1 MTQNKTLNTQLMKP
15 HVSLKII
22 LVMIFIIVSNI
33 SSTFAQEII
42 PLAPRETQNRVNG
55 NLTMNG
61 NTIVG
66 LVDSFEDNVSYD
78 PNAAYNGNLN
88 NGNSITDYIDIDG
101 DPSTFSSSSAD
112 IVTPRP
118 ECTEITYAG
127 LYWTAT
133 YYLERL
139 PVTNTTLTVNNTGL
153 AGDYPAADNNFVPGN
168 VAIPPGGLTGNLV
181 LAIDA
186 NGFTDGCD
194 APLSNAAAVN
204 GNIAVIR
211 RGFCGFTQKVINAQN
226 AGAIGVIIVNTNN
239 GLFNMPGGDAGITI
253 PAIMVNFTNGENI
266 ITQMGSS
273 TVNAT
278 IGQTVDTTTGNEQ
291 LVGLPLAD
299 ARKVGD
305 ADFRN
310 IKFRVPGGSYV
321 DVTAQN
327 IIYDGYR
334 NTPTNPSNNATD
346 DVPYVCY
353 ANVTSLIDQANT
365 NGTYTVANMNATIG
379 QTSGVSGASGGW
391 VLVVIYEDPL
401 ESSKFISTND
411 GFVQIQN
418 SQPDVDFTYTGFTTL
433 PAPLP
438 VEVRY
443 GVAGLEG
450 DKSLTRDRLQVE
462 NTSGAFVSLG
472 NGLDNLNDVNPVNNF
487 FNSSITFN
495 DAYVTGRN
503 PASENTLGFDVDLFD
518 LDNSGNN
525 LIGNDQ
531 TDATFRLQTDQ
542 DTYRVFLN
550 TFSIEI
556 IEPELR
562 IIKRVYDTDGT
573 TEITNATVELGDEL
587 FYDLEIENV
596 GNEDLVDGT
605 VSIRDILPANVNLV
619 SIQTSTLPPGVTFD
633 DSVPGII
640 DFDIPAGL
648 VEETDGPIFIR
659 FRVQLVNSC
668 EDLRDA
674 CSDVIQNSALATFTG
689 AISGV
694 TATNNSSSVIGAC
707 GNTDGEATNFLVNVP
722 ACDFDI
728 TFCNNNLQLVAGTGY
743 DRYTWSGPG
752 IAPPVVQTGPNA
764 NIFTPTNPQ
773 DGVYTVIKEDTD
785 PSDGT
790 CMTLTEEFDVED
802 FRDVDHPLSRYVNG
816 SNVITQDCSGLDLP
830 QILLCGDQTFLI
842 DTNFDPTL
850 NLQSISWQRLTP
862 SGSCISD
869 PNDPCSLLSG
879 ACTDANWVEEPG
891 GNTPSFTVSEA
902 GDYRI
907 LAEFEGGCFVPFFF
921 SVFKNDYQ
929 PTLAMQP
936 IECGNPGSV
945 TVTNAPTNFEF
956 SLTSGGPYSDTT
968 VFPIAP
974 GSGGDITV
982 YGIDTTFPGCEYTA
996 RINVPE
1002 INPTFTVTPTD
1013 PTCTNNDN
1021 GTGTGSIQ
1029 ILVTGGLPEYQYTIS
1044 GGGLTSPIIVPNSS
1058 ANNGNYTQ
1066 NNLNPG
1072 TYTVEVIANRPDPE
1086 CIDTQIVT
1094 INPAPD
1100 FTANVVL
1107 VVPETCDTGA
1117 IVEVNV
1123 TAGSGSYS
1131 FDDGSGTFGTSNR
1144 FEIPI
1149 PADPTATYTFFV
1161 SDTSLPAGTPAC
1173 IIEASI
1179 TGITPH
1185 EPIVIDNVTVTQP
1198 PCPGDGG
1205 QVRVEVSPEVAGR
1218 EYTYQLLNTTDMD
1231 PVSPV
1236 YTVVQE
1242 IVSTSR
1248 DITFVNVP
1256 DLTSYRVRVF
1266 HNNTTDPT
1274 GAPICPVDG
1283 SDFAIT
1289 SPVDITATVAATRQ
1303 LSCNPAPNDTAI
1315 ITISGL
1321 AGGGSTYE
1329 WSFDPTS
1336 GFANITAD
1344 PFTIPV
1350 SVSGSYT
1357 VYIRNQGT
1365 GTCAV
1370 SFPVDIDP
1378 LVTVDD
1384 ITFSTPG
1391 ASNCSAQTYNITATA
1406 VPAGP
1411 TYTYSVTPA
1420 PVSSGP
1426 GAGEFRLRR
1435 GIIYTVTATNT
1446 ANNCTY
1452 SEQFTEDSIPEI
1464 RITSAVES
1472 DPVSCVG
1479 FADGELSFTVT
1490 NSTNFTYEITGPV
1503 NRTGT
1508 GTGTDP
1514 ITVTEG
1520 SLPAGTYT
1528 IDVTDTGLTPPSA
1541 NCTDS
1546 ETVVITEP
1554 ANALTLSTVS
1564 TPSDCGADTGTITAT
1579 ANGGTGTY
1587 QFQLIDDGTGLPV
1600 TGYAYPNTSNV
1611 FTGLPSGNYTVFVR
1625 DGNST
1630 DACEISEARPVEQF
1644 VPPTVTAVAGGDPC
1658 VDTDPATQWITIT
1671 PDGTVTPP
1679 AVGPFEYSLAGPV
1692 TATNVSVTFLPAPN
1706 DDTFEIP
1713 NLLPGNYT
1721 VTVTNT
1727 ATSCVQT
1734 ETFTINP
1741 ELTVTTTLTQD
1752 IDCNN
1757 PEATIEFSAAGGSG
1771 TYTRFDLYNPGTP
1784 PTLVAGGGNITS
1796 PFTDAIL
1803 VPGDYLVGVV
1813 DDAGCTAFSN
1823 TITVTP
1829 FDAVIA
1835 TLTPTNPSCPGE
1847 TDGSIAVTV
1856 TAGQGPFTYILD
1868 GDPTTQIG
1876 PTGDTTV
1883 TFNNVDNT
1891 PDPHTV
1897 TITDGSGGTP
1907 ACTFDFT
1914 ETLTD
1919 PQPIVPTIAIARD
1932 LSCVAPMDA
1941 IIRISAVV
1949 GGSGSWAY
1957 TLDPSTGYTN
1967 IAGFPVDIPVSTD
1980 GTYTVYVANQG
1991 SPETCAVT
1999 TNITIE
2005 PVTEVIDLDFA
2016 ATAVQCP
2023 ALTSNVTI
2031 TPTISGSGSVT
2042 EYEITAPAPAVT
2054 GPQASN
2060 VFNGLA
2066 PGTYTFLARTD
2077 DGCEYSE
2084 NFVIEDI
2091 DQIAVNGTPTV
2102 QPTCNGDTDGE
2113 VQFTVSG
2120 IDLTSTSYNYTVNA
2134 GASVGPITTATTT
2147 LTGLA
2152 QGTYTIVVTD
2162 NTTNCSDTVVID
2174 LDEPDPL
2181 VITSTPTTPLTC
2193 IADATITVNT
2203 TGGNGGNQYTLTLG
2217 ATVIGPQT
2225 SNVFSVDTAGNY
2237 TVDVED
2243 AEGCTQST
2251 TVNITAPD
2259 PVAAS
2264 VTGGDPCYDITDQA
2278 SVAITITSGLAPFTY
2293 AVDGSAPVNVVG
2305 NTFTVNG
2312 LTPATYNI
2320 VVTDANG
2327 CTGTVTHTIQP
2338 QLTISASLLKDLDC
2352 TPGNNN
2358 AQIEVTTSGGNTGE
2372 VITVDLDGSTGPA
2385 GFTAIPATWGAT
2397 SPYSVDTAGTYRFRA
2412 VDSEGCEAISGDIR
2426 VTDNPPPTATVT
2438 PTDIACNGASTGII
2452 TFTGIGGGTPPY
2464 QTSIDNGATFSS
2476 QTTYS
2481 GLTAGNYD
2489 VVVRDAKQCVFTD
2502 LITISEP
2509 NAISA
2514 DIIDTNITCTAGATT
2529 LATVTVQNVTGGT
2542 ISTTGYT
2549 YTIYNSDGTI
2559 VTDPNL
2565 IAGTGN
2571 TTTTTADN
2579 FAFSLLDFGSY
2590 YIIVE
2595 DENGCTFQ
2603 TDTVVV
2609 ETAPT
2614 DLDISVVAGGT
2625 CLTGASYDITIING
2639 TPNFTIEF
2647 QNTTAPALTNGLG
2660 ATGSGVAGSDT
2671 HLETGLQFGVPY
2683 TVIITDAGGC
2693 ELRRTLTPA
2702 PAPSGITATATGV
2715 DMLCNGDSPGT
2726 GSVNFTVDGYTID
2739 VDLDWEVFNADN
2751 SSTGVTGSGSTA
2763 GLGGATFNGNVP
2775 NTSGLG
2781 VGSYFIVIE
2790 ESGLGAV
2797 GPFCTAVAEFTIEE
2811 PAPLTIAQVGPA
2823 IPANCNNDAQ
2833 VTVLATG
2840 GTPPYSYSATDGVNP
2855 PILSADGTFSLPA
2868 AAGGTTYTINVTDNS
2883 SCNAASAVVVNV
2895 TRTADPTID
2904 NVSATVD
2911 PCVFD
2916 NAYEFTVTATGQS
2929 QLEFGIDD
2937 GDTGTTDAISF
2948 FNGTPTGNPNE
2959 YEFTFTV
2966 SSPSVDNY
2974 TITVRDQNGCTD
2986 DDVKVIFPELLATA
3000 VFETAPDCATATGD
3014 IRVTPTGGSDFT
3026 VNPGNF
3032 TFTLN
3037 GTDSGGGT
3045 VGPIVQNGAGGDLF
3059 NNIAPGTYTIT
3070 VLDSDVIPATGSG
3083 CSTTAQVSIDV
3094 PEQPDLVPATTF
3106 VTCAGDTDG
3115 VITAAL
3121 VAVDTDPNVSYQY
3134 EITAGPVTRPL
3145 QTSPIFSGL
3154 DDGVYTVRVVATYTN
3169 GSLNVLCEDSDDYT
3183 ISDPTAVS
3191 STISSTGYTC
3201 PTGTENF
3208 PVITIDNISGGTGSA
3223 YTISYTVDGT
3233 PVVASPID
3241 TATLDT
3247 DGGTAGIQIVASIP
3261 GDYVFTI
3268 FDSNNCPT
3276 IQPTETI
3283 PPFPEMTDPTVVRD
3297 TSATNNGEISCDN
3310 GETVIVTITGGVGP
3324 FNFVETSGAVGP
3336 VNGVVAG
3343 TGDTAAPGVQTAA
3356 TFVLPA
3362 VGTYQFT
3369 ITDTNANGACPID
3382 SPTYTVAP
3390 FDNIEATLVVAT
3402 NVDCNGA
3409 ATGELDL
3416 TVLNYNGEFNFIVRN
3431 TTTSA
3436 PETTGNVSAGFT
3448 NPVRIGLPANGVTAA
3463 TYVVEIEALDAP
3475 FCDTV
3480 TDPVTVTEPDA
3491 LTLAI
3496 DENINANCNEDARVT
3511 VSVTGGTG
3519 PYTFRAD
3526 DDGIAPFLFETT
3538 TANAT
3543 ETFLLPATV
3552 AGTTYIIS
3560 AIDNN
3565 SCTSTPVSISEDV
3578 FRTEDPTVDS
3588 VTWTDPCV
3596 FDDSYT
3602 IRVTGTSN
3610 VPVVAP
3616 ATNALTFEI
3625 GAAGSGDV
3633 AGNVNGLTHDF
3644 TVTTPGT
3651 YTVRVYDENGCVS
3664 LDETIT
3670 IVPELTISAAFT
3682 GIPECRTDV
3691 NGQITATVNG
3701 GSDFTANP
3709 GNFTFTLTGTDSGGG
3724 AIVPVVQTGAGGNIF
3739 NNVTAGTYNVSV
3751 TDSNVL
3757 PATGSGCTAN
3767 ANVSLPIPVLPN
3779 ITAAGEAVSC
3789 VGDTDGRVVVTLD
3802 PATDDGGSYTYQLFQ
3817 DAGGGTPGAQVGT
3830 DQMDDPV
3837 FINVPVGNYVAVI
3850 ESSSL
3855 CPAQVTVSVPN
3866 ATQVIASAV
3875 EGPFTCTG
3883 ATENFPTITVTIE
3896 DGTPPYSITY
3906 TTPSGV
3912 DVTDV
3917 AITDADGGTAGV
3929 QYNFTADENGNYVI
3943 AVTDSKGCETSPVT
3957 FIENVVLPIMSD
3969 PTVTRDTSATN
3980 SGEISC
3986 TNDEAVIVSVT
3997 GGTLAP
4003 GTFTFEVISAP
4014 GTVTIPTQTGIVGG
4028 TGDNGGTPE
4037 IETTA
4042 SFDLPEIGLYTFRI
4056 TDETTTCSIE
4066 VSYTIDPFDNI
4077 DVIASQETPEQC
4089 FNERNGEIRVDI
4101 TGYTGNVNYTVVD
4114 PVTLLE
4120 VTDGGTPIPSATGT
4134 FNVTSDPFSIVLPFT
4149 ATVGNYRVLIEELD
4163 APFCSFTSPTVTID
4177 GPPIP
4182 FEITLVPIND
4192 QETCSPAN
4200 DISFQTSV
4208 SGARGNVT
4216 YTLVETGASNT
4227 TGLFDGLSIAQATNT
4242 AGVFT
4247 FTVNAVD
4254 DNGSFSCP
4262 ATNTITVLPPA
4273 DDVAIT
4279 AIPPSSISCFGETDG
4294 VITVNATGTDAPF
4307 RYSITPSGGTESA
4320 LQTVNVFENLAPDT
4334 YTITV
4339 YDQLGCTETTTAI
4352 INDVPEVL
4360 VNIDNIDPVSCSR
4373 DTAIVTVSATNAV
4386 GTPQFVL
4393 VNVTDPANP
4402 VENAPTTSTTFTLAE
4417 GQYVFYVI
4425 DANTC
4430 RSRNSDPV
4438 PVIPINPINFDLD
4451 TSAAMINC
4459 RDEATALIDIT
4470 NLTGGI
4476 GDYEFILE
4484 NVTAGTTTPPQ
4495 STTVFSDLGP
4505 GDYIYTAR
4513 SVSDNSCTLS
4523 RPFTII
4529 NPPLFDP
4536 TADFTNV
4543 TCNGEDDGTITIFA
4557 AGGTPPY
4564 SYAISSMP
4572 GVFFN
4577 DASDGIPNQHTFE
4590 NLAPGMYTV
4599 LAQDA
4604 NGCDVLFDREI
4615 LEPNTL
4621 MASETDVMDERCF
4634 GENNGAFTIEITGG
4648 TPPYETNITN
4658 NDGDF
4663 VVDLLTYDN
4672 LPAGVTEVFI
4682 RDANGCRISLPI
4694 TIEPGVMLDADLM
4707 PRLECP
4713 VRDPNNPAN
4722 ITTGPR
4728 YFVDFQLTPNSVN
4741 TDIIFTLA
4749 GINGTPD
4756 PAQNN
4761 NLTGE
4766 FEVNPGEYQGTMEHS
4781 GGCTVVVG
4789 TIIVEE
4795 YVPLS
4800 VPVAQMT
4807 NNPQDPNE
4815 YEIIVTGGVEPYT
4828 YFVSFNG
4835 EERELEDNIFAIRE
4849 TGDYIIR
4856 VTDSSG
4862 CEVVVTQ
4869 FLTYINIRIP
4879 NYFTPDD
4886 PNATTEEQFWYPRQ
4900 ITPNVNDPFFFEN
4913 MEVTIFDRYGRMLAE
4928 FKGDQQGWKGTYQ
4941 GKQLPSGDYWYTII
4955 LNDIDNR
4962 EFTGHFTLYR

>member
-1 MTQNKTLNTQLMKP
+1 
-15 HVSLKII
+15 
-22 LVMIFIIVSNI
+22 
-33 SSTFAQEII
+33 
-42 PLAPRETQNRVNG
+42 
-55 NLTMNG
+55 
-61 NTIVG
+61 
-66 LVDSFEDNVSYD
+66 
-78 PNAAYNGNLN
+78 
-88 NGNSITDYIDIDG
+88 
-101 DPSTFSSSSAD
+101 
-112 IVTPRP
+112 
-118 ECTEITYAG
+118 
-127 LYWTAT
+127 
-133 YYLERL
+133 
-139 PVTNTTLTVNNTGL
+139 
-153 AGDYPAADNNFVPGN
+153 
-168 VAIPPGGLTGNLV
+168 
-181 LAIDA
+181 
-186 NGFTDGCD
+186 
-194 APLSNAAAVN
+194 
-204 GNIAVIR
+204 
-211 RGFCGFTQKVINAQN
+211 
-226 AGAIGVIIVNTNN
+226 
-239 GLFNMPGGDAGITI
+239 
-253 PAIMVNFTNGENI
+253 
-266 ITQMGSS
+266 
-273 TVNAT
+273 
-278 IGQTVDTTTGNEQ
+278 
-291 LVGLPLAD
+291 
-299 ARKVGD
+299 
-305 ADFRN
+305 
-310 IKFRVPGGSYV
+310 
-321 DVTAQN
+321 
-327 IIYDGYR
+327 
-334 NTPTNPSNNATD
+334 
-346 DVPYVCY
+346 
-353 ANVTSLIDQANT
+353 
-365 NGTYTVANMNATIG
+365 
-379 QTSGVSGASGGW
+379 
-391 VLVVIYEDPL
+391 
-401 ESSKFISTND
+401 
-411 GFVQIQN
+411 
-418 SQPDVDFTYTGFTTL
+418 
-433 PAPLP
+433 
-438 VEVRY
+438 
-443 GVAGLEG
+443 
-450 DKSLTRDRLQVE
+450 
-462 NTSGAFVSLG
+462 
-472 NGLDNLNDVNPVNNF
+472 
-487 FNSSITFN
+487 
-495 DAYVTGRN
+495 
-503 PASENTLGFDVDLFD
+503 
-518 LDNSGNN
+518 
-525 LIGNDQ
+525 
-531 TDATFRLQTDQ
+531 
-542 DTYRVFLN
+542 
-550 TFSIEI
+550 
-556 IEPELR
+556 
-562 IIKRVYDTDGT
+562 
-573 TEITNATVELGDEL
+573 
-587 FYDLEIENV
+587 
-596 GNEDLVDGT
+596 
-605 VSIRDILPANVNLV
+605 
-619 SIQTSTLPPGVTFD
+619 
-633 DSVPGII
+633 
-640 DFDIPAGL
+640 
-648 VEETDGPIFIR
+648 
-659 FRVQLVNSC
+659 
-668 EDLRDA
+668 
-674 CSDVIQNSALATFTG
+674 
-689 AISGV
+689 
-694 TATNNSSSVIGAC
+694 
-707 GNTDGEATNFLVNVP
+707 
-722 ACDFDI
+722 
-728 TFCNNNLQLVAGTGY
+728 
-743 DRYTWSGPG
+743 
-752 IAPPVVQTGPNA
+752 
-764 NIFTPTNPQ
+764 
-773 DGVYTVIKEDTD
+773 
-785 PSDGT
+785 
-790 CMTLTEEFDVED
+790 
-802 FRDVDHPLSRYVNG
+802 
-816 SNVITQDCSGLDLP
+816 
-830 QILLCGDQTFLI
+830 
-842 DTNFDPTL
+842 
-850 NLQSISWQRLTP
+850 
-862 SGSCISD
+862 
-869 PNDPCSLLSG
+869 
-879 ACTDANWVEEPG
+879 
-891 GNTPSFTVSEA
+891 
-902 GDYRI
+902 
-907 LAEFEGGCFVPFFF
+907 
-921 SVFKNDYQ
+921 
-929 PTLAMQP
+929 
-936 IECGNPGSV
+936 
-945 TVTNAPTNFEF
+945 
-956 SLTSGGPYSDTT
+956 
-968 VFPIAP
+968 
-974 GSGGDITV
+974 
-982 YGIDTTFPGCEYTA
+982 
-996 RINVPE
+996 
-1002 INPTFTVTPTD
+1002 
-1013 PTCTNNDN
+1013 
-1021 GTGTGSIQ
+1021 
-1029 ILVTGGLPEYQYTIS
+1029 
-1044 GGGLTSPIIVPNSS
+1044 
-1058 ANNGNYTQ
+1058 
-1066 NNLNPG
+1066 
-1072 TYTVEVIANRPDPE
+1072 
-1086 CIDTQIVT
+1086 
-1094 INPAPD
+1094 
-1100 FTANVVL
+1100 
-1107 VVPETCDTGA
+1107 
-1117 IVEVNV
+1117 
-1123 TAGSGSYS
+1123 
-1131 FDDGSGTFGTSNR
+1131 
-1144 FEIPI
+1144 
-1149 PADPTATYTFFV
+1149 
-1161 SDTSLPAGTPAC
+1161 
-1173 IIEASI
+1173 
-1179 TGITPH
+1179 
-1185 EPIVIDNVTVTQP
+1185 
-1198 PCPGDGG
+1198 
-1205 QVRVEVSPEVAGR
+1205 
-1218 EYTYQLLNTTDMD
+1218 MD

-1242 IVSTSR
+1242 IVATSR

-1289 SPVDITATVAATRQ
+1289 SPVDITATVAVTRE

-1350 SVSGSYT
+1350 SVAGNYT

-1370 SFPVDIDP
+1370 SFPVTVAPLEPVTDIDFT
-1378 LVTVDD
+1378 L
-1384 ITFSTPG
+1384 G
-1391 ASNCSAQTYNITATA
+1391 ASDCSAQTIVVTPTA

-1411 TYTYSVTPA
+1411 TYTFNVTPA
-1420 PVSSGP
+1420 PVSGDAT
-1426 GAGEFRLRR
+1426 AGFVLNR
-1435 GIIYTVTATNT
+1435 GTTYTFTATRGDN
-1446 ANNCTY
+1446 ACDY
-1452 SEQFTEDSIPEI
+1452 SEDFREDLLPEVQV
-1464 RITSAVES
+1464 SAVET

-1479 FADGELSFTVT
+1479 FADGEFSFTVT
-1490 NSTNFTYEITGPV
+1490 NSTSFDYTITGP
-1503 NRTGT
+1503 TAIAPGSGT
-1508 GTGTDP
+1508 TATP
-1514 ITVTEG
+1514 ILSGPV
-1520 SLPAGTYT
+1520 LAGTYT
-1528 IDVTDTGLTPPSA
+1528 INVTDTSIPAG
-1541 NCTDS
+1541 CTAS
-1546 ETVVITEP
+1546 TTVDVTEP

-1679 AVGPFEYSLAGPV
+1679 AVGPFEYSLVGPV

-1757 PEATIEFSAAGGSG
+1757 PEATIEFTAAGGSG

-1919 PQPIVPTIAIARD
+1919 PQPINPTIAIARD

-1999 TNITIE
+1999 TDITIE
-2005 PVTEVIDLDFA
+2005 PVTEVTDLDFA

-2091 DQIAVNGTPTV
+2091 DQIVVNATPV
-2102 QPTCNGDTDGE
+2102 NEPTCNGDSDGE
-2113 VQFTVSG
+2113 LSFTVSG
-2120 IDLTSTSYNYTVNA
+2120 IDIPATATYEYEITGGTPAIVPITATGQTAATITTGDVLPAGNYVITVTDEATLCEATANVTINQPDVVNFDIDPVVQDCATNTNTVTISNSRGGSDTGFTYVLNDSGGTPVGPSRPVADPYLNVPNGTGYEIIVTDSNGCNSLPQTLDINQLPQLGAALDAGSSDFCLDDGAISFTVDIDAVNTGTAPYTYNVTLGGVVVIPDTNVPGPSFTTTPNLTAPGDYTINITDANGCPVAIVVPTVEEPVQLEVTPVSDITCDALGNPVDAQFSLAIPAANPGYTPYTIDVSFNGGAFANHLTAVAPPFTNYTATSGAGTYTFRVTDARGCTFTTNPFTVTDPVAPTITDPDVSLDCAGDTGTVVITVTGTETPYQIDFNGAGFVTITGTQISFPNLTGDAGDADPTTNTSTYNYTVRSSRGCLYPGSVDVTQPPLITEVSRLETPVTCGGSGTITDLGAIDLEIA
-2134 GASVGPITTATTT
+2134 GGTANYTYTLVTAANFAVRPLVPAATDVTTPNPTTT
-2147 LTGLA
+2147 G
-2152 QGTYTIVVTD
+2152 
-2162 NTTNCSDTVVID
+2162 
-2174 LDEPDPL
+2174 
-2181 VITSTPTTPLTC
+2181 
-2193 IADATITVNT
+2193 
-2203 TGGNGGNQYTLTLG
+2203 
-2217 ATVIGPQT
+2217 
-2225 SNVFSVDTAGNY
+2225 
-2237 TVDVED
+2237 
-2243 AEGCTQST
+2243 T
-2251 TVNITAPD
+2251 TVRFA
-2259 PVAAS
+2259 
-2264 VTGGDPCYDITDQA
+2264 
-2278 SVAITITSGLAPFTY
+2278 GLDFGQY
-2293 AVDGSAPVNVVG
+2293 
-2305 NTFTVNG
+2305 F
-2312 LTPATYNI
+2312 I
-2320 VVTDANG
+2320 FVTDANG
-2327 CTGTVTHTIQP
+2327 CTDNAPFGPFDIFSP
-2338 QLTISASLLKDLDC
+2338 PNDLVQ
-2352 TPGNNN
+2352 N
-2358 AQIEVTTSGGNTGE
+2358 
-2372 VITVDLDGSTGPA
+2372 ITVSATCPGGVTFEIDVQGGSGITPPLDPPPGFDIRIVGEPSPGLGDFVPLDDSVGGP
-2385 GFTAIPATWGAT
+2385 T
-2397 SPYSVDTAGTYRFRA
+2397 A
-2412 VDSEGCEAISGDIR
+2412 VDANTPIR
-2426 VTDNPPPTATVT
+2426 DH
-2438 PTDIACNGASTGII
+2438 
-2452 TFTGIGGGTPPY
+2452 
-2464 QTSIDNGATFSS
+2464 
-2476 QTTYS
+2476 TYS
-2481 GLTAGNYD
+2481 GLDFNRTYILEVRDNATGCLYQEIVPAELPPSSPSIVND
-2489 VVVRDAKQCVFTD
+2489 VV
-2502 LITISEP
+2502 
-2509 NAISA
+2509 
-2514 DIIDTNITCTAGATT
+2514 TNVSCNETPA
-2529 LATVTVQNVTGGT
+2529 LD
-2542 ISTTGYT
+2542 
-2549 YTIYNSDGTI
+2549 DGSVSFDVAAYDPS
-2559 VTDPNL
+2559 VTD
-2565 IAGTGN
+2565 
-2571 TTTTTADN
+2571 
-2579 FAFSLLDFGSY
+2579 
-2590 YIIVE
+2590 
-2595 DENGCTFQ
+2595 
-2603 TDTVVV
+2603 
-2609 ETAPT
+2609 
-2614 DLDISVVAGGT
+2614 IS
-2625 CLTGASYDITIING
+2625 
-2639 TPNFTIEF
+2639 
-2647 QNTTAPALTNGLG
+2647 
-2660 ATGSGVAGSDT
+2660 
-2671 HLETGLQFGVPY
+2671 
-2683 TVIITDAGGC
+2683 
-2693 ELRRTLTPA
+2693 
-2702 PAPSGITATATGV
+2702 
-2715 DMLCNGDSPGT
+2715 
-2726 GSVNFTVDGYTID
+2726 
-2739 VDLDWEVFNADN
+2739 WEVFNAFTNVSLGAAYTGNDN
-2751 SSTGVTGSGSTA
+2751 TTPSPAVP
-2763 GLGGATFNGNVP
+2763 NVP
-2775 NTSGLG
+2775 VTINNIPPGEYYVTIREVDGTQCPAR
-2781 VGSYFIVIE
+2781 YD
-2790 ESGLGAV
+2790 
-2797 GPFCTAVAEFTIEE
+2797 FTIDL
-2811 PAPLTIAQVGPA
+2811 PDPLTSVATNQTPANSCGTNAQVIMASSGGTPFA
-2823 IPANCNNDAQ
+2823 IPATADGYQYALIED
-2833 VTVLATG
+2833 VAGSPASTPTVLADFPLTSNVIDLGNTARRVYIFLIDDNGCTFGPVPVDVVVNPLPVIVSAAFVDDCAYDNTNIIRIEATGTGTLTYQLDG
-2840 GTPPYSYSATDGVNP
+2840 GTAVVGSIDNNNHEFTVSTPG
-2855 PILSADGTFSLPA
+2855 
-2868 AAGGTTYTINVTDNS
+2868 TYTIGVTDETG
-2883 SCNAASAVVVNV
+2883 C
-2895 TRTADPTID
+2895 
-2904 NVSATVD
+2904 
-2911 PCVFD
+2911 
-2916 NAYEFTVTATGQS
+2916 TVTTPVDVYGPIQISAAFTTVP
-2929 QLEFGIDD
+2929 DC
-2937 GDTGTTDAISF
+2937 DTASGTITTTIVSGAAQGTLTYELQDST
-2948 FNGTPTGNPNE
+2948 GTPTGN
-2959 YEFTFTV
+2959 
-2966 SSPSVDNY
+2966 
-2974 TITVRDQNGCTD
+2974 
-2986 DDVKVIFPELLATA
+2986 
-3000 VFETAPDCATATGD
+3000 ATGD
-3014 IRVTPTGGSDFT
+3014 ATGVYTG
-3026 VNPGNF
+3026 V
-3032 TFTLN
+3032 
-3037 GTDSGGGT
+3037 
-3045 VGPIVQNGAGGDLF
+3045 
-3059 NNIAPGTYTIT
+3059 APGSYIVEVTDDGRGTG
-3070 VLDSDVIPATGSG
+3070 PAF
-3083 CSTTAQVSIDV
+3083 CSFTAPVSIEAPV
-3094 PEQPDLVPATTF
+3094 EPVLVPATTF

-3115 VITAAL
+3115 VVTAAITPASTDSDPTVIYEYRITATTSATP
-3121 VAVDTDPNVSYQY
+3121 AVVP
-3134 EITAGPVTRPL
+3134 TAY
-3145 QTSPIFSGL
+3145 QTSPTFSGL
-3154 DDGVYTVRVVATYTN
+3154 DNGTYTVEVRVTKPN
-3169 GSLNVLCEDSDDYT
+3169 GAQNVFCFDTDDY
-3183 ISDPTAVS
+3183 IINDPTAVS

-3233 PVVASPID
+3233 PVVASPVD
-3241 TATLDT
+3241 PTTLDT

-3436 PETTGNVSAGFT
+3436 PETTGNVTAGFT

-3757 PATGSGCTAN
+3757 PATGSGCSAN

-3830 DQMDDPV
+3830 DQIDDPI

-3855 CPAQVTVSVPN
+3855 CPAQATVSVPN
-3866 ATQVIASAV
+3866 ATQVTASAV

-3917 AITDADGGTAGV
+3917 AITDADPSVGAPGV

-4042 SFDLPEIGLYTFRI
+4042 SFDLPEVGLYTFRI

-4149 ATVGNYRVLIEELD
+4149 ATVGNYRVLIEEID

-4254 DNGSFSCP
+4254 DNGTFTCP
-4262 ATNTITVLPPA
+4262 ATNSITVLPPA
-4273 DDVAIT
+4273 DDVTIDP
-4279 AIPPSSISCFGETDG
+4279 IPDSSISCFGINDG
-4294 VITVNATGTDAPF
+4294 SFTVNLTVGVGNSNPPF
-4307 RYSITPSGGTESA
+4307 RYSITPSGGTEGPIGP
-4320 LQTVNVFENLAPDT
+4320 VNVFQNLPPDT
-4334 YTITV
+4334 YTVTV
-4339 YDQLGCTETTTAI
+4339 YDRLGCTAQTTAV

-4360 VNIDNIDPVSCSR
+4360 VNIDNIVPVTCSS
-4373 DTAIVTVSATNAV
+4373 DEAIVTLSATNAV
-4386 GTPQFVL
+4386 GTPFFVR
-4393 VNVTDPANP
+4393 VDVTDPNNP
-4402 VENAPTTSTTFTLAE
+4402 VEDPPTATNVFPLSE

-4425 DANTC
+4425 DQSGTGC

-4438 PVIPINPINFDLD
+4438 PVIPINPISFDLD
-4451 TSAAMINC
+4451 ISAANINC
-4459 RDEATALIDIT
+4459 RDEATAILNIN

-4476 GDYEFILE
+4476 GDYEFILLTG
-4484 NVTAGTTTPPQ
+4484 NVSPPIPTPGNTFAGPQ
-4495 STTVFSDLGP
+4495 STTEFRDLPAGT
-4505 GDYIYTAR
+4505 YTYVAR
-4513 SVSDNSCTLS
+4513 SVSDNSCIASATH
-4523 RPFTII
+4523 TIV

-4621 MASETDVMDERCF
+4621 MASETDVMDETCF
-4634 GENNGAFTIEITGG
+4634 GDNDGAFTIEITGG

-4682 RDANGCRISLPI
+4682 RDANGCRITLPI